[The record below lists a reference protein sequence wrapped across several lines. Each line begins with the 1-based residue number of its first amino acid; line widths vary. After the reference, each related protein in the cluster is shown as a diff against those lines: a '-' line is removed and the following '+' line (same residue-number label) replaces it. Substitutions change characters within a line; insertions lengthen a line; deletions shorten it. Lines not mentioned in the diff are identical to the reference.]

1 MLAFQSVLQK
11 TSHCK
16 RLVIAGKVSEIDR
29 GYLDFLHSLAYR
41 LGIAERVDFKINI
54 SDAEKL
60 ELLEESC
67 ILVQPSPVEGFSI
80 VVAEANRCGTPVV
93 VSDGIPGDVVVN
105 GLNGFVYPYGN
116 IDELSRNILKL
127 TEDSVLWKTMSK
139 KAYEWSQKF
148 NWQDSVAE
156 FEKILSEIVQKK
168 ALNDVKVVC

>member
-1 MLAFQSVLQK
+1 M
-11 TSHCK
+11 
-16 RLVIAGKVSEIDR
+16 
-29 GYLDFLHSLAYR
+29 
-41 LGIAERVDFKINI
+41 
-54 SDAEKL
+54 
-60 ELLEESC
+60 
-67 ILVQPSPVEGFSI
+67 
-80 VVAEANRCGTPVV
+80 
-93 VSDGIPGDVVVN
+93 VVN